1 MISKEGLEAL
11 ARYAPVLEAKGFVW
25 GKWEV
30 PPGEIPWMR
39 HGDVASSF
47 MDDAYRFDWV
57 SGHFDWPAW
66 SKTAEAARLRADPDE
81 IAVASADQLVK
92 LLTCSVRSER
102 FCEGNPRGRLRQRP
116 PEPHRVEGSGP
127 RGVDAR
133 MICPHVLVW
142 TASHPKVMTLWRRT
156 E

>member
-25 GKWEV
+25 GEWEV

-102 FCEGNPRGRLRQRP
+102 FCEGALAADYD
-116 PEPHRVEGSGP
+116 SGLLS
-127 RGVDAR
+127 RIASR
-133 MICPHVLVW
+133 AQVLAV
-142 TASHPKVMTLWRRT
+142 PMPG
-156 E
+156 